1 MSKEKNLPLMN
12 LFEISP
18 PRRLSKGFV
27 TCCGEGTPS
36 SNTFFRDNHSSL
48 LAELSR
54 KERKERE
61 TSAALRCVFYHACTG
76 LSLPTSNVLVTC
88 DTTYRTG
95 LVCAITTVGS
105 EISRMRSQMGTHIPH

>member
-48 LAELSR
+48 LAEVSPAKKGKR
-54 KERKERE
+54 ERLLPPSDAFSI
-61 TSAALRCVFYHACTG
+61 THALVFPYQ
-76 LSLPTSNVLVTC
+76 PVTF
-88 DTTYRTG
+88 
-95 LVCAITTVGS
+95 
-105 EISRMRSQMGTHIPH
+105 